1 MASRV
6 IVHIDMNCFYASVEQ
21 VFEPSLKGKPIA
33 IAGNPKERRG
43 IIITCSYEA
52 RAFGVKTTMTVHEAK
67 KLCPQLIILPPN
79 FERYRHASKK
89 FFQLLREYTE
99 LVEPV
104 SIDESYIDISDLCT
118 KRHAMEIVREIQQR
132 IYTELNLPCSLG
144 VAPNKF
150 LAKTAS
156 DMKKPMGITVL
167 RKRDISEKL
176 WPLSVIAMHGVG
188 KKTANKLATIGI
200 TTIEQL
206 AKVEG
211 YKIRQLLG
219 VNGERLKARANGED
233 NREVNPDS
241 IYDTKSV
248 GNSTTLPR
256 DETNYEA
263 LQAIIKKLSSK
274 VAQRLKA
281 KRLAGT
287 TVTIYIRD
295 ADWHNQTR
303 SKSVKNAIAS
313 EADIFEIAWALFMKH
328 WDEAPV
334 RLLGVTVSNVADQQ
348 HVTQQLG
355 LFDYEEQIKDEP
367 IVELVQ
373 QLERKFGKGAI
384 KRGVVAPAQGKYQ
397 ANTSFSKDF
406 LDDFDSIEPK
416 SSKRPS
422 N

>member
-6 IVHIDMNCFYASVEQ
+6 IIHIDMNCFYASVEQ
-21 VFEPSLKGKPIA
+21 VFDESLKGKPLA

-52 RAFGVKTTMTVHEAK
+52 RAYGVKTTMTVYEAK
-67 KLCPQLIILPPN
+67 KLCPKLILLPPN
-79 FERYRHASKK
+79 FERYRHASKQ
-89 FFQLLREYTE
+89 FFKLLREYTE

-118 KRHAMEIVREIQQR
+118 KRHAMEIAEEIQQR
-132 IYTELNLPCSLG
+132 IYTELKLPCSLG

-156 DMKKPMGITVL
+156 DMKKPMGITIL
-167 RKRDISEKL
+167 RKRDVPEKL
-176 WPLSVIAMHGVG
+176 WPLPVITMHGVG
-188 KKTANKLATIGI
+188 KKTANKLATIGV

-206 AKVEG
+206 AKIEVH
-211 YKIRQLLG
+211 KIRQLLG
-219 VNGERLKARANGED
+219 INGERLKAKANGED
-233 NREVNPDS
+233 RREVNPDV

-256 DETNYEA
+256 DETDYEA
-263 LQAIIKKLSSK
+263 LQHIIKKLSAK
-274 VAQRLKA
+274 VAERLKA

-303 SKSVKNAIAS
+303 SKSVKNALTN
-313 EADIFEIAWALFMKH
+313 EADIFEIAWALFTRH
-328 WDEAPV
+328 WDESPV
-334 RLLGVTVSNVADQQ
+334 RLLGVTVSNVTDQQ
-348 HVTQQLG
+348 HMTQQLG

-367 IVELVQ
+367 IVELMQ
-373 QLERKFGKGAI
+373 QLERKFGKDVI
-384 KRGVVAPAQGKYQ
+384 KRGMIAPAQGKYQ

-406 LDDFDSIEPK
+406 LDDFKE
-416 SSKRPS
+416 
-422 N
+422 

>member
-21 VFEPSLKGKPIA
+21 VFDVSLKGKPIA

-52 RAFGVKTTMTVHEAK
+52 RAFGVKTTMTVYEAK
-67 KLCPQLIILPPN
+67 KLCPELLILPPD
-79 FERYRHASKK
+79 FERYRHASKQ
-89 FFQLLREYTE
+89 FFKLLREYTE

-104 SIDESYIDISDLCT
+104 SIDESYMDISELST
-118 KRHAMEIVREIQQR
+118 KRHAMEIVEEIQQR
-132 IYTELNLPCSLG
+132 IYTELQLPCSLG

-167 RKRDISEKL
+167 RKRDVPEKL
-176 WPLSVIAMHGVG
+176 WPLPVIAMHGVG
-188 KKTANKLATIGI
+188 KKTANKLATIGV

-206 AKVEG
+206 AKVESH
-211 YKIRQLLG
+211 KVRQLLG
-219 VNGERLKARANGED
+219 INGERLKAKANGED
-233 NREVNPDS
+233 RREVDPNS

-256 DETNYEA
+256 DETDYEA
-263 LQAIIKKLSSK
+263 LQLIIQKLSAK
-274 VAQRLKA
+274 VAERLKA

-287 TVTIYIRD
+287 TVTVYIRD

-303 SKSVKNAIAS
+303 SKSLKNAIAG
-313 EADIFEIAWALFMKH
+313 EAEIFEIAWSLFTKH

-334 RLLGVTVSNVADQQ
+334 RLLGVTVSNVTDQQ
-348 HVTQQLG
+348 HITQQLG

-367 IVELVQ
+367 IVELMQ
-373 QLERKFGKGAI
+373 QLERKFGKEVI
-384 KRGVVAPAQGKYQ
+384 KRGIAAPTQGKYQ

-406 LDDFDSIEPK
+406 LDDLKE
-416 SSKRPS
+416 
-422 N
+422 

>member
-21 VFEPSLKGKPIA
+21 VFDVSLKGKPIA

-52 RAFGVKTTMTVHEAK
+52 RAFGVKTTMTVYEAK
-67 KLCPQLIILPPN
+67 KLCPELLILPPD
-79 FERYRHASKK
+79 FERYRHASKQ
-89 FFQLLREYTE
+89 FFKLLREYTE

-104 SIDESYIDISDLCT
+104 SIDESYMDISELST
-118 KRHAMEIVREIQQR
+118 KRHAMEIVEEIQQR
-132 IYTELNLPCSLG
+132 IYTELQLPCSLG

-167 RKRDISEKL
+167 RKRDVPEKL
-176 WPLSVIAMHGVG
+176 WPLPVIAMHGVG
-188 KKTANKLATIGI
+188 KKTANKLATIGV

-206 AKVEG
+206 AKVESH
-211 YKIRQLLG
+211 KVRQLLG
-219 VNGERLKARANGED
+219 INGERLKEKANGED
-233 NREVNPDS
+233 RREVDPNS

-256 DETNYEA
+256 DETDYEA
-263 LQAIIKKLSSK
+263 LQLIIQKLSAK
-274 VAQRLKA
+274 VAERLKA

-287 TVTIYIRD
+287 TVTVYIRD

-303 SKSVKNAIAS
+303 SKSLKNAIVG
-313 EADIFEIAWALFMKH
+313 EAEIFEIAWSLFTKH
-328 WDEAPV
+328 WDDAPV
-334 RLLGVTVSNVADQQ
+334 RLLGVTVSNVTDQQ
-348 HVTQQLG
+348 HITQQLG

-367 IVELVQ
+367 IVELMQ
-373 QLERKFGKGAI
+373 QLERKFGKEVI
-384 KRGVVAPAQGKYQ
+384 KRGIAAPTQGKYQ

-406 LDDFDSIEPK
+406 LDDLKE
-416 SSKRPS
+416 
-422 N
+422 